1 MKRRSVLKLLGSA
14 GVGALTASLPVG
26 AKAGVLHDE
35 SIRSTGDDRVYWV
48 SILSKMA
55 APILDNIS
63 KQQWRKNMPM
73 EVSPTFDSRDPGVGY
88 LEAFG
93 RLLAG
98 MAPWLAL
105 PDDSSEEGKLR
116 KKLRDQA
123 LLGIQ
128 YGVDPQ
134 SPDYFTWNKSSQPLV
149 DAAYLAQTFMRAPKA
164 LWAPLPPETK
174 ANVIKELKG
183 LRRIKPNESNWLL
196 FAAMT
201 ESFLYK
207 IGEDCVREKIDYAI
221 HKFDKDWYVG
231 DGWYSDGA
239 SFSFDHYNGYVIH
252 SMLVDV
258 LRENLS
264 ADAKY
269 KELYDR
275 AYRRMQRY
283 AHHLERMISPEGY
296 FLVVGRSSTYRTAAF
311 QPLAQVILEEKLPED
326 MTYGQLRAALTAVK
340 KHVYVD
346 HTFDRSGWMTMGV
359 VGEKQTNLA
368 DYYTNAGSMYI
379 ASTSFLPLG
388 LPADH
393 AFWTSRAEKWTSQK
407 TWSGEQF
414 AKDYYVN
421 Y

>member
-1 MKRRSVLKLLGSA
+1 MERRILLKLLATIGL
-14 GVGALTASLPVG
+14 GVVSSPFSVD
-26 AKAGVLHDE
+26 AKVVDQSRGIE
-35 SIRSTGDDRVYWV
+35 KGNDRAYWV
-48 SILSKMA
+48 SVLDKMA

-63 KQQWRKNMPM
+63 EQQLRKRMPM
-73 EVSPTFDSRDPGVGY
+73 LVSPTFDSRDPGVGY

-93 RLLAG
+93 RLLSG

-105 PDDSSEEGKLR
+105 PDDETVEGKLR
-116 KKLRDQA
+116 QKRKKQA

-128 YGVDPQ
+128 YGVTPT

-149 DAAYLAQTFMRAPKA
+149 DAAYLVQSFMRAPKA
-164 LWAPLPPETK
+164 LWDPLPVEVK
-174 ANVIKELKG
+174 ANVTRELID

-196 FAAMT
+196 FAAMV

-207 IGEDCVREKIDYAI
+207 IGVDCVREKIDYAI
-221 HKFDKDWYVG
+221 QKFDKDWYVG
-231 DGWYSDGA
+231 DGWYSDGN

-252 SMLVDV
+252 AMLVDV

-269 KELYDR
+269 RELYDR
-275 AYRRMQRY
+275 AYKRMQRY
-283 AHHLERMISPEGY
+283 GHHLERMISPEGY

-311 QPLAQVILEEKLPED
+311 QPLAQLIWDEKLPEGL
-326 MTYGQLRAALTAVK
+326 TYGQLRAALTAVK
-340 KHVYVD
+340 RHVYVEQ
-346 HTFDRSGWMTMGV
+346 TFDKSGWLTMGL
-359 VGEKQTNLA
+359 VGDEQANLA

-379 ASTSFLPLG
+379 TSTSFLPLG

-393 AFWTSRAEKWTSQK
+393 LFWTTAAEKWTSQK
-407 TWSGEQF
+407 AWSGERF